1 MDNAQIMIS
10 KIIWDTAFYWGV
22 FGLLYFHDKFRTL
35 VDSPAVANNL
45 SRFALLSN
53 RIQAFFREWHA
64 IDQPTFTEPFVD
76 LYAPL
81 NFMVKLHTG
90 MAAGLSPSA
99 FEAQFAANVRLFEQ
113 LAGQLISTVIEAY
126 ASHPENKAAFSQIQ
140 RWQTEPLIAE
150 LIATYR
156 RESRVNPTSSGWIM
170 LARKQSEKAKKFGES
185 GKQERQEV
193 GAMNGVQNRESE
205 RKVALR

>member
-1 MDNAQIMIS
+1 MDNAQVMIS

-64 IDQPTFTEPFVD
+64 IDQPACFDPFVD

-99 FEAQFAANVRLFEQ
+99 FEVQFAANVRLFEQ
-113 LAGQLISTVIEAY
+113 LAGQLISTVIETY
-126 ASHPENKAAFSQIQ
+126 AIHPENKAVFNQIQ

-156 RESRVNPTSSGWIM
+156 REGRVNPTSNGWIM
-170 LARKQSEKAKKFGES
+170 LARKQSGEA

-193 GAMNGVQNRESE
+193 GAMNGVRSRESE
-205 RKVALR
+205 GKVALR